1 MGIWYEYNFGL
12 KSIIIFVF
20 VIFLI
25 GHVLDEM
32 KDSITWLPE
41 IVKMERFVSF

>member
-32 KDSITWLPE
+32 KDSI
-41 IVKMERFVSF
+41 K